1 MLNPSNFE
9 GQKVKY
15 DTKVFSKTHS
25 DTRLF
30 SNRNL
35 GLFKSANW
43 AELSE
48 FLKLERIKFK
58 KLSVFDVNKVKSH
71 A

>member
-9 GQKVKY
+9 RRKVKY
-15 DTKVFSKTHS
+15 ATKFFSKNTFRR
-25 DTRLF
+25 TAL
-30 SNRNL
+30 RNPKL

-48 FLKLERIKFK
+48 FLKLARVKFK
-58 KLSVFDVNKVKSH
+58 EIVRF
-71 A
+71 